1 MNHIDPSHVVTP
13 QEEVVRDFTAFL
25 MSGNK
30 TNQRNALRNLL
41 LLRGENKVE
50 DASFATLCEKVLRT
64 PFEVDKIRL
73 FVQNSDGQKL
83 LSGVRDCFP

>member
-1 MNHIDPSHVVTP
+1 
-13 QEEVVRDFTAFL
+13 

-30 TNQRNALRNLL
+30 TIQRNAIRNLL

-50 DASFATLCEKVLRT
+50 DTVFATLCEKVLQT

-73 FVQNSDGQKL
+73 FVQNGDGQKL
-83 LSGVRDCFP
+83 LSGVCDCLP